1 MRYYQ
6 SSVLGKILLRGDSE
20 GAVKAWIVPDFST
33 EQIVSMKSDKNFKP
47 DCEFP
52 TLFKFIIYIPF
63 VLFFNLRNFD
73 FCYVGVQPFI
83 STSVSRA
90 WKALKPPPVGILDQL
105 VSKYV
110 ENICKMIYI
119 IKLIVYF
126 VLVQIQIS

>member
-47 DCEFP
+47 NCELL
-52 TLFKFIIYIPF
+52 TLFKFIIYTTF
-63 VLFFNLRNFD
+63 VFFLNLRNFD

-105 VSKYV
+105 VSKYTK
-110 ENICKMIYI
+110 NICQMKY
-119 IKLIVYF
+119 Y
-126 VLVQIQIS
+126 VLLN